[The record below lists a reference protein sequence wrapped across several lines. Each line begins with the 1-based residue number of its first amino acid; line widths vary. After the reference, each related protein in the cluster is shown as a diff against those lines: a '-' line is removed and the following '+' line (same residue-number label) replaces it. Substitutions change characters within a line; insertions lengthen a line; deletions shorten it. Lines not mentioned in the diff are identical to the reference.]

1 MNNHQIE
8 VILKRV
14 MGKKFRGVFPS
25 DIIPPIAPPYPY
37 GFVVNTDKQSEPGR
51 HWQAIW
57 MLSPDSAEFF
67 DSFGEE
73 PRGTIKH
80 FLAAK
85 KIIKNNKKV
94 QASYEISCGPF
105 VVYFL
110 TLRSKGQTMEKIVAR
125 LGRHKFVDSF
135 VKLFVSNLT
144 KL

>member
-1 MNNHQIE
+1 
-8 VILKRV
+8 
-14 MGKKFRGVFPS
+14 
-25 DIIPPIAPPYPY
+25 
-37 GFVVNTDKQSEPGR
+37 
-51 HWQAIW
+51 

-73 PRGTIKH
+73 PHGTIKH

-85 KIIKNNKKV
+85 KISNNRKKV
-94 QASYEISCGPF
+94 QANYEISCGPF

-110 TLRSKGQTMEKIVAR
+110 ALRSKGQTMGNIVER
-125 LGRHKFVDSF
+125 LSRHKFVDSF